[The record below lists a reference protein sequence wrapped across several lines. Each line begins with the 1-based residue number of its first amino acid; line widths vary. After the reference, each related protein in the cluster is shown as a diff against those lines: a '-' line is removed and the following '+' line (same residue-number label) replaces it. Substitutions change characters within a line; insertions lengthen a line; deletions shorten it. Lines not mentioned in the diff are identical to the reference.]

1 MKKHLV
7 ISDKVQDVGFRYWLQ
22 RLARYLYYFSLTGLL
37 ILYLFP
43 GSLIGWLIWGNFLRQ
58 PDFIPNPI
66 GTSINHA
73 LAFFYLSILGL
84 FSYKA
89 SFNQTAIFLLILS
102 IVLELSHLIVPNR
115 SFQSLDL
122 FANLLGTLLAIV
134 IIFFYKRLKN
144 GKI

>member
-1 MKKHLV
+1 MDYKIRIV
-7 ISDKVQDVGFRYWLQ
+7 
-22 RLARYLYYFSLTGLL
+22 RYLYYFSLTGLL

-43 GSLIGWLIWGNFLRQ
+43 GSLIGYFLYGDFSQQ
-58 PDFIPNPI
+58 PDMIPNPM

-84 FSYKA
+84 ISYMRGA
-89 SFNQTAIFLLILS
+89 GFNQTLIFLIVLSLI
-102 IVLELSHLIVPNR
+102 LELSHLIIPNR
-115 SFQSLDL
+115 SFQLLDL

>member
-1 MKKHLV
+1 MDYKIRIV
-7 ISDKVQDVGFRYWLQ
+7 
-22 RLARYLYYFSLTGLL
+22 RYLYYFSLTGLL

-43 GSLIGWLIWGNFLRQ
+43 GSLIGYFLYGDFSQQ
-58 PDFIPNPI
+58 PDMIPNPM

-84 FSYKA
+84 MSYMRGA
-89 SFNQTAIFLLILS
+89 GFNQTLIFLIVLS
-102 IVLELSHLIVPNR
+102 LLLELSHLIVPNR

>member
-1 MKKHLV
+1 MDYKIRIV
-7 ISDKVQDVGFRYWLQ
+7 
-22 RLARYLYYFSLTGLL
+22 RYLYYFSLTGLL

-43 GSLIGWLIWGNFLRQ
+43 GSLIGYFFYGDFSRQ
-58 PDFIPNPI
+58 PDMIPNPM

-84 FSYKA
+84 MSYMRGTG
-89 SFNQTAIFLLILS
+89 FNQTLIFLILLS
-102 IVLELSHLIVPNR
+102 LLLELSHLIIPNR
-115 SFQSLDL
+115 SFQYLDL

-134 IIFFYKRLKN
+134 IIFLYKRFKY

>member
-1 MKKHLV
+1 MDYKIRIV
-7 ISDKVQDVGFRYWLQ
+7 
-22 RLARYLYYFSLTGLL
+22 RYLYYFSLTGLL

-43 GSLIGWLIWGNFLRQ
+43 GSLIGYFLYGDFSRQ
-58 PDFIPNPI
+58 PDFIPNPL

-84 FSYKA
+84 ISYMSGSGFK
-89 SFNQTAIFLLILS
+89 QTLIFLIVLS
-102 IVLELSHLIVPNR
+102 PILELSHLVIPNR

-122 FANLLGTLLAIV
+122 LANLLGTLLAIV

>member
-1 MKKHLV
+1 MDYKIRIV
-7 ISDKVQDVGFRYWLQ
+7 
-22 RLARYLYYFSLTGLL
+22 RYLYYFSLTGLL

-43 GSLIGWLIWGNFLRQ
+43 GSLIGYFLYGDFSQQ
-58 PDFIPNPI
+58 PDMIPNPM

-84 FSYKA
+84 MSYMRGA
-89 SFNQTAIFLLILS
+89 GFNQTIIFLIVLS
-102 IVLELSHLIVPNR
+102 LLLELSHLIIPNR

-122 FANLLGTLLAIV
+122 LANLIGTLLAIV